1 MMLHLIRVVFVLLVL
16 VYALSQPAYVTAE
29 PVVIKFATLAPEGT
43 PWLKLMEEMN
53 DELQQQSNGQVAF
66 RFYAGGIAG
75 DESEV
80 LRKIR
85 LNQLQGGAFSGV
97 GLNDIL
103 PDIRVIEL
111 PLLFRDAAEAEQV
124 AGALF
129 DNFAARLADQGYI
142 LLGLSEAGAVHLFSQ
157 QPLRSRT
164 DLART
169 RMWTWQGDPL
179 ALAMFKAYGI
189 TPVPL
194 ALAEVLPALQ
204 SGLVDA
210 CYGPPLAILTLQ
222 WVTKVKYFSATP
234 ITHSIGAILLSQQQ
248 WQQLTAEQQALVRD
262 LVTKYTAKAAL
273 SMRQHYDKALALLPT
288 LGLQS
293 IAMPDEEVAHLQ
305 QVSAQ
310 VREELVGTLY
320 SRELLE
326 RVLHLRDQYRQ
337 NRPAATQ

>member
-1 MMLHLIRVVFVLLVL
+1 
-16 VYALSQPAYVTAE
+16 
-29 PVVIKFATLAPEGT
+29 
-43 PWLKLMEEMN
+43 
-53 DELQQQSNGQVAF
+53 
-66 RFYAGGIAG
+66 
-75 DESEV
+75 
-80 LRKIR
+80 
-85 LNQLQGGAFSGV
+85 
-97 GLNDIL
+97 
-103 PDIRVIEL
+103 
-111 PLLFRDAAEAEQV
+111 
-124 AGALF
+124 
-129 DNFAARLADQGYI
+129 
-142 LLGLSEAGAVHLFSQ
+142 
-157 QPLRSRT
+157 
-164 DLART
+164 
-169 RMWTWQGDPL
+169 MWTWQGDPL

>member
-1 MMLHLIRVVFVLLVL
+1 MLHLIRMFLVLLAQFIVL
-16 VYALSQPAYVTAE
+16 GHPVYIAAE

-43 PWLKLMEEMN
+43 PWMKLMEEMHN
-53 DELQQQSNGQVAF
+53 ELQQQSNGQVAF
-66 RFYAGGIAG
+66 RFYAGGVAG

-80 LRKIR
+80 LHKIR
-85 LNQLQGGAFSGV
+85 LNQLQGGAFSGF
-97 GLNDIL
+97 GLSEIL
-103 PDIRVIEL
+103 PDIRVLEL
-111 PLLFRDAAEAEQV
+111 PLLFRDTAEAEQV

-129 DNFAARLADQGYI
+129 NDFAARLDNQGYV

-157 QPLRSRT
+157 QPLRSRA
-164 DLART
+164 DLAHT
-169 RMWTWQGDPL
+169 KMWTWQGDPL
-179 ALAMFKAYGI
+179 SLAMFKAYGI

-194 ALAEVLPALQ
+194 ALPEVLSALQ
-204 SGLVDA
+204 SGMVDA

-234 ITHSIGAILLSQQQ
+234 IIHSIGAILLSQQQ

-262 LVTKYTAKAAL
+262 LVTKYTAKAATT
-273 SMRQHYDKALALLPT
+273 MRQHHNKALALLPT

-293 IAMPDEEVAHLQ
+293 VAMPDEEVAHLQ

-310 VREELVGTLY
+310 VREELIGKLY
-320 SRELLE
+320 ARELLE

-337 NRPAATQ
+337 SRPAATQ